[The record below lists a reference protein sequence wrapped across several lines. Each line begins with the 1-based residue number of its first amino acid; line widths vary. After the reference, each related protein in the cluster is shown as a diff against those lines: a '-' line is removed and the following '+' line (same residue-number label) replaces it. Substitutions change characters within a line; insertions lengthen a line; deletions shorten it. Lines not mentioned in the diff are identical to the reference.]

1 MPLKIIICGGGIG
14 GLSAAGYLR
23 AQHSVTILERGTLDF
38 ATNDYGLSIV
48 SNAFTLLQKAGI
60 KSENLDTVVMTHL
73 WVRNHKGDEVSTR
86 HFDTRPRFGGAPSV
100 LVKRARLQEEL
111 LRFATGTEFPGAPA
125 QIIQNAKVTRV
136 DAVAGK
142 VWTDDGQAYEA
153 DLIIGADGIN
163 SAVRSSVFK
172 GQGTPRSHNLLAFIT
187 RVSID
192 DLKPDPTFAHLIDPA
207 SQAGLNSAQMSPDSK
222 MRILAYHTSARD
234 IQVLGYTSEHEFAE
248 KFDTLNTGIIKDIPN
263 SRVVEEFSTEF
274 SDNLVSLFRHG
285 KIDAWRVRDID
296 PMDTWI
302 HEKVVLIGDAAHAV
316 TQHAGQGCN
325 VTIED
330 AEALGYLL
338 RDASPE
344 DIPTL
349 LEKFMSLRKDRVE
362 LVARRSRQL
371 GNLQTD
377 EDRTK
382 GPISAEEFSKA
393 IYGYQGVEHFL
404 KTSAQAS

>member
-1 MPLKIIICGGGIG
+1 MPLKIVICGGGIG

-23 AQHSVTILERGTLDF
+23 AQHDVTVLERGNLDF

-73 WVRNHKGDEVSTR
+73 WVRDHEGNEVNST

-100 LVKRARLQEEL
+100 LVKRAKLQEEL
-111 LRFATGTEFPGAPA
+111 MRFATSNEFPGTPA
-125 QIIQNAKVTRV
+125 KIIQNAKVARV
-136 DAVAGK
+136 DSVAGK
-142 VWTDDGQAYEA
+142 VWTDDDQVYEA

-163 SAVRSSVFK
+163 SAVRSSVFPGK
-172 GQGTPRSHNLLAFIT
+172 GTPRSHDLVAFIT
-187 RVSID
+187 RVMIEDIKSE
-192 DLKPDPTFAHLIDPA
+192 PTFAYLIDPT
-207 SQAGLNSAQMSPDSK
+207 SQAGLSNAQRGPHSK
-222 MRILAYHTSARD
+222 KRILLYHTSARD
-234 IQVLGYTSEHEFAE
+234 IQVLGYTSEGELAE
-248 KFDTLNTGIIKDIPN
+248 KFDSQNTGIIKDIPTA
-263 SRVVEEFSTEF
+263 RVVEEFSSEF
-274 SDNLVSLFRHG
+274 ADNLVSLFRHG
-285 KIDAWRVRDID
+285 KIDAWRVRDIV

-330 AEALGYLL
+330 AEALGHLL

-344 DIPTL
+344 DIPAVL
-349 LEKFMSLRKDRVE
+349 KKFMSLRKDRVD

-371 GNLQTD
+371 GNIQSE
-377 EDRTK
+377 EDK
-382 GPISAEEFSKA
+382 AKDPISGEEFAKA
-393 IYGYQGVEHFL
+393 MYGYQGVEQFL
-404 KTSAQAS
+404 KQSTQTL